1 MLFCPDKCNTL
12 QVTINPLMFT
22 HSLKDQDL
30 KAVNTAKYLG
40 VDESTDLS
48 QDSHIDRTAKKA
60 NSMLGFQRR
69 NLRINNSDTKAA
81 AYTCLTQP
89 RVSRYYMQLAGKQKI
104 EMVQGRA
111 TRYATNRYHNACS
124 VTDML
129 QDLDSESLES
139 RSGKMKRKKEGSKKM
154 ENRKLESRSAITEL
168 QLSAVNIF

>member
-1 MLFCPDKCNTL
+1 MKTLQEALQHDLYKLADWKRIWGMLFSLDKCNTL

-40 VDESTDLS
+40 VDSSTDLL

-60 NSMLGFQRR
+60 NSMLGFLRR

-111 TRYATNRYHNACS
+111 TRYATNRYHNTCTVNGPVPNHFYFKAY
-124 VTDML
+124 
-129 QDLDSESLES
+129 
-139 RSGKMKRKKEGSKKM
+139 SK
-154 ENRKLESRSAITEL
+154 
-168 QLSAVNIF
+168 